1 MLFYSLMVKPI
12 ILAVGAI
19 PVFFAILIMVPM
31 LTTPEIP
38 ISAINSNDTIEI
50 EYTKHDLTTVSF
62 GVTEKTAATNTQIL
76 TIKNDGTAENNQIRE
91 GSDQSQITSS
101 ISNQQLQKLTALIK
115 ETGFMSMPKEQFP
128 IMDDVGDYTKSTIK
142 ITLNGNETQI
152 FWPNQDAT
160 EKLIPPIITM
170 IESELEQIISQ
181 IIE

>member
-1 MLFYSLMVKPI
+1 MVKPL

-38 ISAINSNDTIEI
+38 ITAINSNDTIEI
-50 EYTKHDLTTVSF
+50 EYTKHDLTTISF

-76 TIKNDGTAENNQIRE
+76 TINNDGAVKYNQIRE

-115 ETGFMSMPKEQFP
+115 ETGFMSIPKEPFP

-152 FWPNQDAT
+152 FWPEQSAT

-170 IESELEQIISQ
+170 IESELEQIINQ